1 MPQVQLAKKLGD
13 LLPWKENTQ
22 TYLVNSG
29 SEAIEGAIKL
39 AKRYTGKTKL
49 VSCKNAY
56 HGSTHGALS
65 LMGNEMFKE
74 SFRPLLPGIT
84 HIEYGKVDD
93 LSWIDES
100 TAAII
105 IEPIQGEAGVRIAS
119 DSYFKELNKKCKQT
133 GTLIIAD
140 EIQSGFGRTGSWF
153 AFERVGLIP
162 DIIVMAKGMGGGMP
176 IGAFAS
182 SFDMM
187 NCLTN
192 NPILGHITTFGG
204 HPVCASSALA
214 TIETIEKENLL
225 SNVAERSLQIKNNL
239 KHPAIKE
246 LRGEGLM
253 LAMQLDSFENV
264 QKVIERC
271 LSKGVFT
278 DWFLF
283 CDNAVRIAPP
293 LIITEEELDFA
304 ISIIKESLSKVYN
317 L

>member
-1 MPQVQLAKKLGD
+1 
-13 LLPWKENTQ
+13 
-22 TYLVNSG
+22 
-29 SEAIEGAIKL
+29 
-39 AKRYTGKTKL
+39 
-49 VSCKNAY
+49 
-56 HGSTHGALS
+56 
-65 LMGNEMFKE
+65 NEMFKE

-204 HPVCASSALA
+204 HPVCSAAAFAS
-214 TIETIEKENLL
+214 IEVIESERLL
-225 SNVAERSLQIKNNL
+225 VNVNERSAQFKKNL
-239 KHPAIKE
+239 IHPSIKE
-246 LRGEGLM
+246 IRGEGLM
-253 LAMQLDSFENV
+253 LAVELDTFENV
-264 QKVIERC
+264 QKVIELC
-271 LSKGVFT
+271 LQNGLFT

-283 CDNAVRIAPP
+283 CDNAIRVAPP
-293 LIITEEELDFA
+293 LIISEEEIDFA
-304 ISIIKESLSKVYN
+304 IKILWKALSIVYSI
-317 L
+317 